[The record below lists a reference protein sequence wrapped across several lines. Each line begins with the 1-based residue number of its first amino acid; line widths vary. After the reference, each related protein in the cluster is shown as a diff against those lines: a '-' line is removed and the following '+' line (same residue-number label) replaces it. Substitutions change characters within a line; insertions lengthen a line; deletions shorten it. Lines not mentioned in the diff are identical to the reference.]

1 MSPSTASPAAVK
13 SAKGAKTAGAPQF
26 EPREMLARLI
36 AFDTTSA
43 RSNLALIDFVR
54 DYLAGYGIESRL
66 TFDDSKTKANL
77 YASLGPAGPGGV
89 VLSGHTDVVPVA
101 GQPWQSDPFSLTERG
116 DRLYGRGTSDMK
128 GFISLV
134 LALVPEMLAARLK
147 RPLHI
152 ALSYDEEMG
161 CLGAPRMIADIAAN
175 LPQPAIVIVGEPTR
189 LKLGNRHKG
198 CYGFQIEIQGRDGHS
213 SATHRG
219 VNAVSHAAEVIRF
232 LDAIAERHR
241 REGPFDEGFDPP
253 YTTLNVGEIEGGSAV
268 NIIPR
273 HCRIGWEFRPIPAV
287 EPAGVIA
294 EVESYL
300 AEALSPRLAA
310 RAPEA
315 KVEMR
320 ADCVVPPLV
329 PRADSPA
336 AELVRR
342 LTGANEAIGLAF
354 ATEAGQ
360 FQEIGIDAIVCG
372 PGSIEQ
378 AHQPDEFIE
387 LSQFAEGEA
396 FLRRLIAWA
405 AT

>member
-1 MSPSTASPAAVK
+1 MSSSRRAAGPKATAATRFS
-13 SAKGAKTAGAPQF
+13 
-26 EPREMLARLI
+26 PREMLARLI

-43 RSNLALIDFVR
+43 GSNLALIEFAR
-54 DYLAGYGIESRL
+54 AYLAEHGIESRL
-66 TFDDSKTKANL
+66 TYDDSRAKANL

-101 GQPWQSDPFSLTERG
+101 GQPWQSDPFTLTERDG
-116 DRLYGRGTSDMK
+116 RLYGRGTSDMK
-128 GFISLV
+128 SFIA
-134 LALVPEMLAARLK
+134 LALALMPDMLAAGLK
-147 RPLHI
+147 RPLHL
-152 ALSYDEEMG
+152 ALSYDEELG

-175 LPQPAIVIVGEPTR
+175 LPKPAIVIVGEPTR

-198 CYGFQIEIQGRDGHS
+198 CYGFQIDIQGRDGHS

-219 VNAVSHAAEVIRF
+219 VNAITHAAAVVDFIE
-232 LDAIAERHR
+232 AIAERHR

-253 YTTLNVGEIEGGSAV
+253 YTTLNVGEIAGGSAV
-268 NIIPR
+268 NIIAR
-273 HCRIGWEFRPIPAV
+273 HCRVGWEFRPIPV
-287 EPAGVIA
+287 VDPGRVIA
-294 EVESYL
+294 EVETYL
-300 AEALSPRLAA
+300 AEVLRPRLTA

-315 KVEMR
+315 KAEMW

-329 PRADSPA
+329 PRADSPGA
-336 AELVRR
+336 DLMRR
-342 LTGANEAIGLAF
+342 LTGANETIGLAF

-387 LSQFAEGEA
+387 LSQIAEGEA
-396 FLRRLIAWA
+396 FLRRLIGWA
-405 AT
+405 AA

>member
-1 MSPSTASPAAVK
+1 MSTPRPAA
-13 SAKGAKTAGAPQF
+13 GTAAGPRLG
-26 EPREMLARLI
+26 PREMLARLI

-43 RSNLALIDFVR
+43 GSNLALIDFVR
-54 DYLAGYGIESRL
+54 DYLAAYGIESWL
-66 TFDDSKTKANL
+66 TFDDTKAKANL

-89 VLSGHTDVVPVA
+89 ALSGHTDVVPVA
-101 GQPWQSDPFSLTERG
+101 GQPWTSDPFTLTERDG
-116 DRLYGRGTSDMK
+116 RLYGRGSSDMK
-128 GFISLV
+128 GFIALV
-134 LALVPEMLAARLK
+134 LALVPEMLAADLK
-147 RPLHI
+147 RPLHL
-152 ALSYDEEMG
+152 ALSYDEELG

-175 LPQPAIVIVGEPTR
+175 LPKPAIVIVGEPTR

-198 CYGFQIEIQGRDGHS
+198 CYGFQVEIHGRDGHS

-219 VNAVSHAAEVIRF
+219 VNAISHAAEVVGF
-232 LDAIAERHR
+232 LDGLAERYR

-253 YTTLNVGEIEGGSAV
+253 YTTLNVGEIAGGSAV
-268 NIIPR
+268 NIIAR
-273 HCRIGWEFRPIPAV
+273 QCRLGWEFRPIPALD
-287 EPAGVIA
+287 PKQVIA

-300 AEALSPRLAA
+300 ARELTPRLTA

-315 KVEMR
+315 KAQMWS
-320 ADCVVPPLV
+320 DCVVPPLV

-342 LTGANEAIGLAF
+342 LTGANEAVGLAF

-360 FQEIGIDAIVCG
+360 FQEVGIDAIVCG

-387 LSQFAEGEA
+387 PSQLAEGEA

-405 AT
+405 AA

>member
-1 MSPSTASPAAVK
+1 MSSTRRAGRKATAATRL
-13 SAKGAKTAGAPQF
+13 S
-26 EPREMLARLI
+26 PREMLARLI

-43 RSNLALIDFVR
+43 GSNLALIDFAR
-54 DYLAGYGIESRL
+54 AYLAEHGIESRL
-66 TFDDSKTKANL
+66 TYDDSRAKANL

-101 GQPWQSDPFSLTERG
+101 GQPWQSDPFTLTERDG
-116 DRLYGRGTSDMK
+116 RLYGRGTSDMK
-128 GFISLV
+128 SFIALA
-134 LALVPEMLAARLK
+134 LALVPEMLAAGLK
-147 RPLHI
+147 RPLHL
-152 ALSYDEEMG
+152 ALSYDEELG

-175 LPQPAIVIVGEPTR
+175 LPKPAIVIVGEPTR

-198 CYGFQIEIQGRDGHS
+198 CYGFQIDIQGRDGHS

-219 VNAVSHAAEVIRF
+219 VNAITHAAAVVDFIE
-232 LDAIAERHR
+232 AIAERHR

-253 YTTLNVGEIEGGSAV
+253 YTTLNVGEIAGGSAV
-268 NIIPR
+268 NIIAR
-273 HCRIGWEFRPIPAV
+273 HCRLGWEFRPIPAV
-287 EPAGVIA
+287 DPGRVIA
-294 EVESYL
+294 EVETYL
-300 AEALSPRLAA
+300 AEVLRPRRSA

-315 KVEMR
+315 KAEMW

-336 AELVRR
+336 ADLMRR
-342 LTGANEAIGLAF
+342 LTGANETIGLAF

-387 LSQFAEGEA
+387 LSQIAEGEA

-405 AT
+405 AA